1 MSKQPPA
8 CRTRVHMQYF
18 TSRRTVVFTLS
29 FRISLSLSL
38 SHIQIFF
45 IGVKSQMIH
54 EALNKINNSDV
65 LLDKEQ
71 YNFKHESLC
80 MDSSSKKVN

>member
-1 MSKQPPA
+1 
-8 CRTRVHMQYF
+8 
-18 TSRRTVVFTLS
+18 
-29 FRISLSLSL
+29 
-38 SHIQIFF
+38 
-45 IGVKSQMIH
+45 MIH

-80 MDSSSKKVN
+80 MDSSSKKVNWKKNT